1 MPIIKTEKDGL
12 VDSFSVSPRAQV
24 RFRPHE
30 MNAFPVS
37 DMYVPVGGPRL
48 GSGGYHQHTH
58 TLTYI
63 FVCAYQSTRTE
74 RSGGGAIHVWLW
86 EDFGR
91 LPVEK
96 KIFSHHM

>member
-48 GSGGYHQHTH
+48 GSGG
-58 TLTYI
+58 
-63 FVCAYQSTRTE
+63 
-74 RSGGGAIHVWLW
+74 
-86 EDFGR
+86 
-91 LPVEK
+91 
-96 KIFSHHM
+96 